1 MTRRRRPR
9 QLWERGGG
17 IPGSLA
23 GQPLPPEAFSE
34 SGGRRIPQRRHA
46 RSARVG
52 GRRTPVWLVPAV
64 FAFVLL
70 ALIITIIVTA

>member
-46 RSARVG
+46 RNARVG
-52 GRRTPVWLVPAV
+52 GRRMPVWIVPV
-64 FAFVLL
+64 TFAFVLL
-70 ALIITIIVTA
+70 ALIITIILTA